1 MSELVIYLHVYL
13 YILSDIG
20 AGWLV
25 GLWCLTPLSTT
36 YQLYHGGQFYWWR
49 KPKYL
54 EKTIDLSQVTN
65 KLYQIMLYRVHLAN
79 NGLCSWIF
87 SRFAILFIYPIW
99 PWYWFV
105 SDSSHVYHFWQWI
118 VLYPDRP
125 LTCISLL
132 AVVLVC
138 ICLVNLLVYSFLT
151 VVLVCCGST
160 IHFYTSNSMN
170 GLYSDRRLI
179 SVYSFWP

>member
-54 EKTIDLSQVTN
+54 EKTTDLSQVTN

-87 SRFAILFIYPIW
+87 FQICNFIYISNLTLVLVCIR
-99 PWYWFV
+99 FV
-105 SDSSHVYHFWQWI
+105 
-118 VLYPDRP
+118 
-125 LTCISLL
+125 TCLSLL
-132 AVVLVC
+132 AVDCFVSGSSSYLYISPRC
-138 ICLVNLLVYSFLT
+138 GTGLYLSRESTCLFLFDCCTGLLRIDNSFLY
-151 VVLVCCGST
+151 L
-160 IHFYTSNSMN
+160 
-170 GLYSDRRLI
+170 
-179 SVYSFWP
+179 